1 MSQKKKTTAQS
12 KRPRKAPSNQTGG
25 TAWGKKVA
33 AAISGKMQS
42 ADMKK
47 LILLNFP
54 YIIAFYMVEKAAW
67 LYRHCNGDTI
77 VDRLMVLFMNFG
89 LAYKS
94 YLPSVHPFDL
104 LVGLIGAAA
113 LKAVIYFKGKN
124 AKKYRQGEEYG
135 SARWGNA
142 KDIEPFI
149 DPVFENNVL
158 LTQTE
163 RLMMSGRPK
172 HPKYARN
179 KNVIVIGGSG
189 SGKTRFFVKP
199 NLMQMPEKVSYVC
212 TDPKGTIIIECGK
225 MLSDAGYKI
234 KVLNTINFKKSM
246 HYNPFHYIRSEKD
259 ILKLVNTIIA
269 NTKGDGEKSGEDFW
283 VKAERLL
290 YCALI
295 GYIYYEAPE
304 EEQNF
309 STLLEFIN
317 ASEAREDDEEFKNPV
332 DELFEDLEKAKPEHF
347 AVRQYKKYKLAAG
360 VVCSKRLL
368 NQAVGKSLRTHNLK
382 PKKGAQVMR
391 KNEKITAL
399 YERLSRDDFG
409 KDDDQQRESN
419 SISNQKAMLE
429 EFAARQGFTNIVH
442 FTDDGISGTCFD
454 RPGFLAM
461 MKEVEAGNVEYLC
474 IKDMSR
480 MGRDYLKV
488 GQIMEILRQRGV
500 RLIAIN
506 DGVDSARGDDD
517 FTPFRNIMNEYYA
530 RDTSRKIRSTF
541 QSKGKSGKHLTG
553 TVIYGYLWNEAR
565 DQWLVDPEA
574 AEVVK
579 RIFAMTIDGYGP
591 YQIASKLKE
600 EKVLIP
606 SAYLARHGEGVNK
619 NKAFKD
625 VYGWGS
631 STICNLLEKRE
642 YLGHTINFKTRKH
655 FKDKK
660 SHYVPEDEWTIFEN
674 THEPI
679 IDQQTFDLVQK
690 IRGNVR
696 RYPDGWGEAAPLTG
710 LLYCADCGGKMYVH
724 RTNNGKRISQYTC
737 SQYSKVPVGKL
748 CTTQHRINED
758 VVLSL
763 VSEMLK
769 AIAEYA
775 KHDRAEFVRV
785 VQEAQSSQQT
795 AEVKKQR
802 TRLATAKQRV
812 SELEVLLCKI
822 YEDNILGK
830 LSDSRYATLDAQYEK
845 EQSEL
850 TVEISD
856 LEKAI
861 KSYEKHEKDADRF
874 IALIDKYENFDKL
887 TIAMLNEFIEK
898 ILVHERDRKGSIQT
912 TQEVEIYFNFVGRF
926 VPPAFGEVE
935 LTPEELEE
943 IRKREERKDRL
954 HQNYLKRKASGAQK
968 RYEDKIKGRKKAE
981 IEAKK
986 AAIRAEDIAKG
997 VFVPVSSLPQREP
1010 QKGAQIA

>member
-1 MSQKKKTTAQS
+1 MKQI
-12 KRPRKAPSNQTGG
+12 NY
-25 TAWGKKVA
+25 
-33 AAISGKMQS
+33 
-42 ADMKK
+42 KK
-47 LILLNFP
+47 LILPNIPYVFFVYLFDKVGQAVRLAPGADISAKILNITQGFSA
-54 YIIAFYMVEKAAW
+54 AFENA
-67 LYRHCNGDTI
+67 
-77 VDRLMVLFMNFG
+77 
-89 LAYKS
+89 
-94 YLPSVHPFDL
+94 LPSVYPLDL
-104 LVGLIGAAA
+104 LVGIVG
-113 LKAVIYFKGKN
+113 AVIIRLIVYVKGKN
-124 AKKYRQGEEYG
+124 AKKYRKGAEYG

-142 KDIEPFI
+142 EDIKPYI
-149 DPVFENNVL
+149 DPDFQNNII

-163 RLMMSGRPK
+163 RLTMNSRPK
-172 HPKYARN
+172 QPKYARN
-179 KNVIVIGGSG
+179 KNVVVIGGSG

-199 NLMQMPEKVSYVC
+199 NLMQLHSSYVL
-212 TDPKGTIIIECGK
+212 TDPKGTVLIECGK
-225 MLSDAGYKI
+225 LLQRAGYRI

-246 HYNPFHYIRSEKD
+246 HYNPFVYIRSEKD
-259 ILKLVNTIIA
+259 ILKLVNTLIA
-269 NTKGDGEKSGEDFW
+269 NTKGEGEKSAEDFW

-290 YCALI
+290 YCALV
-295 GYIYYEAPE
+295 GYIWYEAPAE
-304 EEQNF
+304 EMNF
-309 STLLEFIN
+309 ITLLELIN
-317 ASEAREDDEEFKNPV
+317 ASEAREDDEEYQSPV
-332 DELFEDLEKAKPEHF
+332 DLLFADLEERDPDHF
-347 AVRQYKKYKLAAG
+347 AVKQYRKYKLAAG

-579 RIFAMTIDGYGP
+579 RIFAMTIEGYGP

-606 SAYLARHGEGVNK
+606 SAYLAQHGEGVNK
-619 NKAFKD
+619 NKTFKD

-631 STICNLLEKRE
+631 STICNILEKRE

-850 TVEISD
+850 TAEISV

-968 RYEDKIKGRKKAE
+968 RYEDKIKKRKKAE

-1010 QKGAQIA
+1010 MKGVQTA

>member
-1 MSQKKKTTAQS
+1 MRTDKIKKYVLPNIPYLFVLWACLKL
-12 KRPRKAPSNQTGG
+12 G
-25 TAWGKKVA
+25 TAYRLAGGADLPHKLMGLGQT
-33 AAISGKMQS
+33 ISPAF
-42 ADMKK
+42 ADFAPG
-47 LILLNFP
+47 LNP
-54 YIIAFYMVEKAAW
+54 LDW
-67 LYRHCNGDTI
+67 
-77 VDRLMVLFMNFG
+77 
-89 LAYKS
+89 
-94 YLPSVHPFDL
+94 
-104 LVGLIGAAA
+104 LIGIVGAAGFR
-113 LKAVIYFKGKN
+113 LLIYFKSKN
-124 AKKYRQGEEYG
+124 AKKYRRDEEYG

-142 KDIEPFI
+142 EDIKPYI
-149 DPVFENNVL
+149 DPDFQNNII

-163 RLMMSGRPK
+163 RLTMNSRPK
-172 HPKYARN
+172 QPKYARN
-179 KNVIVIGGSG
+179 KNVVVIGGSG

-199 NLMQMPEKVSYVC
+199 NLMQLHSSYVL
-212 TDPKGTIIIECGK
+212 TDPKGTVLIECGK
-225 MLSDAGYKI
+225 LLQRAGYRI

-246 HYNPFHYIRSEKD
+246 HYNPFVYIRSEKD
-259 ILKLVNTIIA
+259 ILKLVNTLIA
-269 NTKGDGEKSGEDFW
+269 NTKGEGEKSAEDFW

-290 YCALI
+290 YCALV
-295 GYIYYEAPE
+295 GYIWYEAPAE
-304 EEQNF
+304 EMNF
-309 STLLEFIN
+309 ITLLELIN
-317 ASEAREDDEEFKNPV
+317 ASEAREDDEEYQSPV
-332 DELFEDLEKAKPEHF
+332 DLLFADLEERDPDHF
-347 AVRQYKKYKLAAG
+347 AVKQYRKYKLAAG

-368 NQAVGKSLRTHNLK
+368 NQSVGKSLRTHNLK
-382 PKKGAQVMR
+382 PKKGAQAMR

-606 SAYLARHGEGVNK
+606 SAYLAQHGEGVNK
-619 NKAFKD
+619 NKTFKD

-631 STICNLLEKRE
+631 STICNILEKRE

-795 AEVKKQR
+795 AEVRKQR

-850 TVEISD
+850 TAEISV
-856 LEKAI
+856 LEKAV

-1010 QKGAQIA
+1010 MKGVQTA